1 MLVDVR
7 GIVQILFNVLINVLI
22 TLTNLG
28 SLQSKVEFYTSAK
41 VWDAVRLC
49 VRVPDSVHSSSADHN
64 SGVYSVLTSEPNS
77 GVYAIAQLL
86 YCIA

>member
-7 GIVQILFNVLINVLI
+7 GIVQILF
-22 TLTNLG
+22 TLSNQPQHLG

-64 SGVYSVLTSEPNS
+64 SGVYSVLTTEPNS
-77 GVYAIAQLL
+77 GVYAIQQVNYA
-86 YCIA
+86 IA

>member
-1 MLVDVR
+1 MDVR

-28 SLQSKVEFYTSAK
+28 SLQSKVEL
-41 VWDAVRLC
+41 AVRLC

-77 GVYAIAQLL
+77 GVYCLQLYSVSML
-86 YCIA
+86 